1 MVFGFGFIYIHRS
14 APLAIIRSTSSLR
27 CDPYN
32 LFHRAGV
39 LILIPYSR
47 SSNVDYS
54 DMVSRFSRRWIIQLR
69 L

>member
-1 MVFGFGFIYIHRS
+1 MVFGFDFICIHRS
-14 APLAIIRSTSSLR
+14 APLAIIRSTSFLR

-39 LILIPYSR
+39 LILIPHSR

-54 DMVSRFSRRWIIQLR
+54 DMVSRFSRRWIIS
-69 L
+69 